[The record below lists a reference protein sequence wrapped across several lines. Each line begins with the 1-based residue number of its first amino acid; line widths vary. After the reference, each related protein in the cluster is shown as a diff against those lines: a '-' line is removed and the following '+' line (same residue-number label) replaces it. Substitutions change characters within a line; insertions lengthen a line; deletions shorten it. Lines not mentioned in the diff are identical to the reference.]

1 MTKRFTTASLRSLA
15 VKLPLLTLLWVSF
28 IVSSIGYTMLLNWE
42 LEASAAAKFAV
53 GELRNNIYRTA
64 LVAQPAT
71 SGAVF
76 ERRSARD
83 GAAPSADRSGERL
96 AAALPSQRRI
106 RPEELRAD
114 QLRLAHRDA
123 PEASRSA

>member
-76 ERRSARD
+76 ER
-83 GAAPSADRSGERL
+83 L

>member
-76 ERRSARD
+76 EREVRETAQLLQRIEAGNAWHALYLEDESVRKSFEQISSAWRTAMLPKLARSA
-83 GAAPSADRSGERL
+83 
-96 AAALPSQRRI
+96 
-106 RPEELRAD
+106 
-114 QLRLAHRDA
+114 
-123 PEASRSA
+123 